1 MKSPV
6 PFLKPK
12 SYYASPFKALV
23 TKDEIVV
30 QRNPIQHIIEDIV
43 VPEEQ
48 VIVNEPATV
57 EEPAT
62 VDEPLVKN
70 TPLIEIEQPLEIIV
84 EQPKLK
90 KYKHNKLSEPE
101 L

>member
-23 TKDEIVV
+23 TKDEIVTQINPPQPTTAIEDV
-30 QRNPIQHIIEDIV
+30 IIPEHIVSDEPIQ
-43 VPEEQ
+43 
-48 VIVNEPATV
+48 
-57 EEPAT
+57 
-62 VDEPLVKN
+62 
-70 TPLIEIEQPLEIIV
+70 LIESEQPLETPTV
-84 EQPKLK
+84 EQSKSKKPK
-90 KYKHNKLSEPE
+90 YNKSQEPE

>member
-12 SYYASPFKALV
+12 SYYSSPIKSPV
-23 TKDEIVV
+23 TRDEIIV
-30 QRNPIQHIIEDIV
+30 QRNPIQPIVEDIV
-43 VPEEQ
+43 IPEEP
-48 VIVNEPATV
+48 VI
-57 EEPAT
+57 
-62 VDEPLVKN
+62 VDEPLVE
-70 TPLIEIEQPLEIIV
+70 IEIEQPSKEPVI

-90 KYKHNKLSEPE
+90 KSKHNKSPEPE

>member
-12 SYYASPFKALV
+12 SYYASPIKSSV

-30 QRNPIQHIIEDIV
+30 QRDPIQHIVEDIV
-43 VPEEQ
+43 VP
-48 VIVNEPATV
+48 

-62 VDEPLVKN
+62 VDEPLIEN
-70 TPLIEIEQPLEIIV
+70 TPLIELEHPLEEPVI

-90 KYKHNKLSEPE
+90 KSKHNKPSEPG

>member
-12 SYYASPFKALV
+12 SYYASPIKQSV
-23 TKDEIVV
+23 TKDEIVTQINPPQPTTAIEDV
-30 QRNPIQHIIEDIV
+30 IIPEHIVSDEPIQ
-43 VPEEQ
+43 
-48 VIVNEPATV
+48 
-57 EEPAT
+57 
-62 VDEPLVKN
+62 
-70 TPLIEIEQPLEIIV
+70 LIESEQPLETPTV

-90 KYKHNKLSEPE
+90 KSKHNKSQEPK

>member
-12 SYYASPFKALV
+12 SYYSSPIKSPV
-23 TKDEIVV
+23 TRDEIIV
-30 QRNPIQHIIEDIV
+30 QRNPIQPIVEDVV
-43 VPEEQ
+43 VPEEP
-48 VIVNEPATV
+48 VM
-57 EEPAT
+57 
-62 VDEPLVKN
+62 VDEPLV
-70 TPLIEIEQPLEIIV
+70 EIEQPLEEPVI

-90 KYKHNKLSEPE
+90 KSKHNKSPKPE

>member
-12 SYYASPFKALV
+12 SYYSSPIKSPV
-23 TKDEIVV
+23 IRDEITI
-30 QRNPIQHIIEDIV
+30 QRNPIQPIVEDIV
-43 VPEEQ
+43 VPEEP
-48 VIVNEPATV
+48 VI
-57 EEPAT
+57 
-62 VDEPLVKN
+62 VDEPLV
-70 TPLIEIEQPLEIIV
+70 EIKQPLEELVI

-90 KYKHNKLSEPE
+90 KSKHNKSPKPE